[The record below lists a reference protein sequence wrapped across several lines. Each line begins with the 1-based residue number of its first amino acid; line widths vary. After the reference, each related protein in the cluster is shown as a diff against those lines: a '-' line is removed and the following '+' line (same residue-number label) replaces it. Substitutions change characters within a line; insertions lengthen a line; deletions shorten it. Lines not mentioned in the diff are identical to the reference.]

1 MPRRT
6 VRRSKSQSGG
16 SNCGKGQGGGAKR
29 RSIVKRMNKSLTNS
43 LSNMSDFL
51 SLNKKKRT
59 KRAKRTKGSKKVKKG
74 KTAKKGKKKM
84 NAYMKALNKARKADA
99 DSFEYNGKTYYQKT
113 TKTGMKIYAAR

>member
-1 MPRRT
+1 M
-6 VRRSKSQSGG
+6 
-16 SNCGKGQGGGAKR
+16 
-29 RSIVKRMNKSLTNS
+29 KRMNKSLTNS

-59 KRAKRTKGSKKVKKG
+59 KRAKRTKGSKRTKKVKKVKKG

-113 TKTGMKIYAAR
+113 TKTGMKIYAGK

>member
-16 SNCGKGQGGGAKR
+16 SNCEKGQGGGAKR

-59 KRAKRTKGSKKVKKG
+59 KRAKRTKKVKKG
-74 KTAKKGKKKM
+74 KTAKKGKKKT

-99 DSFEYNGKTYYQKT
+99 DSFEYNGQTYYQKT